1 MNNELKAY
9 LITDPKYYSNNI
21 DLFKKNLIKAL
32 EKNKIDIACFRDK
45 ESSNFEE
52 LALVFVEVC
61 KNYNIEK
68 ILINSDFKLAKKL
81 NAHGVHL
88 NSKQFEEIKEAKQLN
103 LFTIISCHN
112 SSDIKKAQEEKVNAI
127 TYSPIFKTPNKG
139 EPLGIE
145 KFKHILDLHKNINI
159 IALGGIIDD
168 TQTAIIAK
176 TKAYAFASIRYF
188 L

>member
-1 MNNELKAY
+1 MNDELKAY

-21 DLFKKNLIKAL
+21 DLFRKTLIKAL
-32 EKNKIDIACFRDK
+32 EKNKIDIACFSDK

-52 LALVFVEVC
+52 LATVFVEVC

-88 NSKQFEEIKEAKQLN
+88 NSKQFDKIKEARELE
-103 LFTIISCHN
+103 LEIIISCHN
-112 SSDIKKAQEEKVNAI
+112 FNDIEKAQKSYVNAI
-127 TYSPIFKTPNKG
+127 TYSPVFKSPNKG
-139 EPLGIE
+139 EPLGINR
-145 KFKHILDLHKNINI
+145 FRQALDLYDDINI

-168 TQTAIIAK
+168 EQIAAIAK

-188 L
+188 I